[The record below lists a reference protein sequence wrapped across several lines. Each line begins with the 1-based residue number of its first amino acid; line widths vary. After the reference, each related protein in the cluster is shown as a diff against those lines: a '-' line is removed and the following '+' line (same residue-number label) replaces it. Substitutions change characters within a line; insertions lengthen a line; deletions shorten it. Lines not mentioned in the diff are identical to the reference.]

1 MPLGL
6 SLVVSKAL
14 NISSAEAKQAIAA
27 MQLQGYAEPIARTQ
41 RWRTTEEGLTVSGAK
56 AARFTREAIEQA
68 LSAFRDRIQATNNN
82 PNADYTVSEA
92 VAFGDFLSKQP
103 ATRAFAVSAGERM

>member
-68 LSAFRDRIQATNNN
+68 LSA
-82 PNADYTVSEA
+82 PS
-92 VAFGDFLSKQP
+92 
-103 ATRAFAVSAGERM
+103 